1 MLHIYKAS
9 AGSGKTYTLT
19 LEYIKLLLGYRDEE
33 GHYRIYRKSDSAH
46 RRILA
51 VTFTNKATEEMKH
64 RIVAQ
69 LDLLA
74 HHTERSPYLGE
85 LTRLFGCGPEQ
96 VQATAADTLYVL
108 LHDFSYFN
116 ISTIDRFFQQV
127 LRNFTRE
134 VGLQGS
140 FEVEMDND
148 FVTASAID
156 RMYSDL
162 SDDDQKGLLNWLVHY
177 AEERIESGNWWSL
190 GNRADRKD
198 DLRELAGELSKEN
211 YKLFR
216 ESILAQIK
224 DKTALDRYLREMR
237 RVKSEYES
245 LLREL
250 GKTGREVLDRH
261 GVAAESFKGK
271 SNSWAFYFDKLAG
284 GKFDPPTATFRG
296 NVDNGDNWFVKSS
309 RPECF
314 DALYA
319 ELNPVMQTIV
329 DAFGEPYVRYN
340 TAVQSSKYI
349 YALGILVDIDRRIE
363 EYERE
368 HNVLLLS
375 DTAGILNEVINEND
389 APFIYEKIGTR
400 VNHFMI
406 DEFQDTSNLQWG
418 NFAPLIGESLSHDYT
433 DLIVGDVK
441 QSIYRWRNSDWS
453 LLNEGVQSRFRPS
466 QYEERTMDTNYR
478 SCARIVKFNNRIFGQ
493 AAERLQQGL
502 ESEVAESA
510 LVDGSFEVKVRKAY
524 ADIAQRVCDSN
535 LARGGRVSVTMWEAD
550 TRDDFCEE
558 ALARIPDLLR
568 DLQDRGYSPGDITF
582 LTRTAREG
590 TLLVDLLL
598 RLNEENSDPRYRFDV
613 ISSESLLIKNS
624 PVIGLLVGIL
634 RYIQNPSDELNRVM
648 AVYEYNR
655 QRAAGRDETAA
666 ILTYFERRGDVGQHL
681 DDDFMRF
688 VESVRKEPLYE
699 MCERII
705 ARFAQVD
712 GERGERVYIQAFQD
726 YVLEYCRT
734 HTADLASFLAWWDD
748 NEDKLSVTT
757 PQEQDAM
764 RVMTIHK
771 SKGLE
776 FKVVII
782 PFCNWKLD
790 HRTDK
795 TNFIWCRTQGEPFS
809 QIPVLPLRYG
819 SRLAQTY
826 YATEYFDEKMH
837 AYIDNL
843 NVAYV
848 AFTRAGEELHI
859 FAPAQKNRG
868 KRESVGSISALL
880 NEMFFPDGG
889 DGGDLHYEEGS
900 DWRAEVR
907 PTAEPT
913 TPTVIS
919 GPYRS
924 IEPGNRL
931 HLRLQGKGVFGE
943 GHDRAYGT
951 LMHRILSEVE
961 TLDCLGESVE
971 AFVQT
976 GELSAAEAAETLEKL
991 EVWLGD
997 ERVKPWFLP
1006 GAKVWNE
1013 REILQADGSFYR
1025 PDRVVETPD
1034 GVVVIDYKFGS
1045 VERSSYKKQV
1055 RTYMQLIGEMG
1066 YARVSGF
1073 IWYLSLGKVEP
1084 VE

>member
-1 MLHIYKAS
+1 MLYIYKAS

-33 GHYRIYRKSDSAH
+33 GHYRIYHKSDSAH

-64 RIVAQ
+64 RIVSQ

-74 HHTERSPYLGE
+74 HDTDRSPYIGE
-85 LTRLFGCGPEQ
+85 LERLFGCGRKQ
-96 VQATAADTLYVL
+96 VRATAAETLYVL

-162 SDDDQKGLLNWLVHY
+162 SDDDQKGLLSWLVHY

-190 GNRADRKD
+190 GSRSERKD

-211 YKLFR
+211 YKLYR
-216 ESILAQIK
+216 SSILSQIK
-224 DKTALDRYLREMR
+224 DKTVLDRYLREMR
-237 RVKSEYES
+237 RVKSDFES
-245 LLREL
+245 LVRQL
-250 GKTGREVLDRH
+250 GETARAIIERH
-261 GVAAESFKGK
+261 GVPVDRFKGK
-271 SNSWAFYFDKLAG
+271 SRSWALYFGKLADG
-284 GKFDPPTATFRG
+284 RYDPPTPTFTG
-296 NVDNGDNWFVKSS
+296 NVDNGDNWFGKSD
-309 RPECF
+309 RPACF
-314 DALYA
+314 DTLYA
-319 ELNPVMQTIV
+319 ELNPVMREIV
-329 DAFGEPYVRYN
+329 ASFGEPYTRYN
-340 TAVQSSKYI
+340 TAVQSAKYI

-418 NFAPLIGESLSHDYT
+418 NFAPLIGESLSHDHT

-466 QYEERTMDTNYR
+466 QYSERSMDTNYR
-478 SCARIVKFNNRIFGQ
+478 SCARVVEFNNRIFGE
-493 AAERLQQGL
+493 AAERLQQEL
-502 ESEVAESA
+502 EREVAESA
-510 LVDGSFEVKVRKAY
+510 LVDSGFEVKVRKAY
-524 ADIAQRVCDSN
+524 ADIGQQVSASN
-535 LARGGRVSVTMWEAD
+535 RERGGRVEVTLWEAD
-550 TRDDFCEE
+550 IRDDFCNE
-558 ALARIPDLLR
+558 ALSRIPDLLR

-598 RLNEENSDPRYRFDV
+598 RLNDENDDPHYRFDV

-624 PVIGLLVGIL
+624 PLIGLLVGIL
-634 RYIQNPSDELNRVM
+634 RYIQDPSVELNRVM

-655 QRAAGRDETAA
+655 LKTADTDDETAV
-666 ILTYFERRGDVGQHL
+666 LSYFENRENIEQHL
-681 DDDFMRF
+681 DDDFLQF
-688 VESVRKEPLYE
+688 VESVRQEPLFE

-705 ARFAQVD
+705 ARFSRREND
-712 GERGERVYIQAFQD
+712 RGERVYVQAFQD
-726 YVLEYCRT
+726 YVLDYCRT

-809 QIPVLPLRYG
+809 QIPVLPLRYS

-848 AFTRAGEELHI
+848 AFTRAEEELHI
-859 FAPAQKNRG
+859 FAPALKNRT

-880 NEMFFPDGG
+880 DVILFPDGG

-900 DWRAEVR
+900 DWRPAPKQ
-907 PTAEPT
+907 PTEASAPIVLSSE
-913 TPTVIS
+913 
-919 GPYRS
+919 YRS
-924 IEPGNRL
+924 IDPGTRL

-951 LMHRILSEVE
+951 LMHRILSGVD
-961 TLDCLGESVE
+961 TLDRLDETVAG
-971 AFVQT
+971 FVQT
-976 GELSAAEAAETLEKL
+976 GELSEAEAADTLDRL
-991 EVWLGD
+991 RLWLAD

-1006 GAKVWNE
+1006 GTKVWAE

-1034 GVVVIDYKFGS
+1034 GVVVIDYKFGL
-1045 VERSSYKKQV
+1045 VERPAYKKQV
-1055 RTYMQLIGEMG
+1055 RTYMELIGEMG
-1066 YARVSGF
+1066 YAQVSGF
-1073 IWYLSLGKVEP
+1073 IWYLALGKIVP

>member
-33 GHYRIYRKSDSAH
+33 GCYRIYRKSDSAH

-74 HHTERSPYLGE
+74 HHTERSPYLND
-85 LTRLFGCGPEQ
+85 LTRLFGCDAAR
-96 VQATAADTLYVL
+96 VQATAAETLYVL

-162 SDDDQKGLLNWLVHY
+162 SDEDQKGLLNWLVHY

-190 GNRADRKD
+190 GSRSKRKD

-211 YKLFR
+211 YKFYR
-216 ESILAQIK
+216 ESILEQIK
-224 DKTALDRYLREMR
+224 DKTILDRYLREMR
-237 RVKSEYES
+237 RVKSEFES

-250 GKTGREVLDRH
+250 GETARSVLARYGVPADR
-261 GVAAESFKGK
+261 FKGK
-271 SNSWAFYFDKLAG
+271 SHSWAFYFGKLAG
-284 GKFDPPTATFRG
+284 GKCDPPTQTFR
-296 NVDNGDNWFVKSS
+296 DNIDNRDNWFVKNGQ
-309 RPECF
+309 PECL

-319 ELNPVMQTIV
+319 ELNPVMRAID

-340 TAVQSSKYI
+340 TAAQSSKYI

-363 EYERE
+363 AYERE

-375 DTAGILNEVINEND
+375 DTAGILNEVISEND

-406 DEFQDTSNLQWG
+406 DEFQDTSNLQWR
-418 NFAPLIGESLSHDYT
+418 NFAPLIGESLSHNHT

-466 QYEERTMDTNYR
+466 QYSEKSMDTNYR
-478 SCARIVKFNNRIFGQ
+478 SCARVVEFNNLIFGE
-493 AAERLQQGL
+493 AAERLQQAL
-502 ESEVAESA
+502 EREIEESA
-510 LVDGSFEVKVRKAY
+510 LVPGGFEVKVRKAY
-524 ADIAQRVCDSN
+524 ADIEQQVCASN
-535 LARGGRVSVTMWEAD
+535 RSRGGRVSVTMWEAD
-550 TRDDFCEE
+550 DFDEE
-558 ALARIPDLLR
+558 VLSRLPDLLR

-582 LTRTAREG
+582 LTRRAKEG
-590 TLLVDLLL
+590 TLLVDFLL
-598 RLNEENSDPRYRFDV
+598 RLNAANTDARYRYDV
-613 ISSESLLIKNS
+613 ISSESLLVKNS
-624 PVIGLLVGIL
+624 PVIGLLIGIL
-634 RYIQNPSDELNRVM
+634 RYIQNPSDELTRVM

-655 QRAAGRDETAA
+655 QKQGDADDSAAMLA
-666 ILTYFERRGDVGQHL
+666 YFENRDNMGLHL
-681 DDDFMRF
+681 DDDFMAF
-688 VESVRKEPLYE
+688 IESVRKEPLFE
-699 MCERII
+699 MCERILS
-705 ARFAQVD
+705 RFVQD
-712 GERGERVYIQAFQD
+712 GDGGERIYIQAFQD
-726 YVLEYCRT
+726 YVLDYCRS
-734 HTADLASFLAWWDD
+734 HAADLASFLAWWDD

-782 PFCNWKLD
+782 PFCNWLLD
-790 HRTDK
+790 HPGEK

-809 QIPVLPLRYG
+809 QIPVLPVRY
-819 SRLAQTY
+819 SKSLAKTY

-848 AFTRAGEELHI
+848 AFTRASEELHV
-859 FAPAQKNRG
+859 FAPALKNRA
-868 KRESVGSISALL
+868 KRESTGSISALL
-880 NEMFFPDGG
+880 NEILFPDGG
-889 DGGDLHYEEGS
+889 DGGDLHYESGC
-900 DWRAEVR
+900 DWRAEKPVADSR
-907 PTAEPT
+907 AGSREL
-913 TPTVIS
+913 S
-919 GPYRS
+919 GVYRS
-924 IEPGNRL
+924 VEPGNRL

-951 LMHRILSEVE
+951 LMHRILSEVDTTDRLDE
-961 TLDCLGESVE
+961 TVA
-971 AFVQT
+971 AFVRT
-976 GELSAAEAAETLEKL
+976 GELSVAEAADTLAKL
-991 EVWLGD
+991 RGWLAD

-1006 GAKVWNE
+1006 GTKVWSE

-1025 PDRVVETPD
+1025 PDRVIETPD
-1034 GVVVIDYKFGS
+1034 GVVVVDYKFGN

-1055 RTYMQLIGEMG
+1055 RTYMNLIGEMG

-1073 IWYLSLGKVEP
+1073 IWYLSLGKIEP
-1084 VE
+1084 VA

>member
-33 GHYRIYRKSDSAH
+33 GRYRIYRRNDSAH

-74 HHTERSPYLGE
+74 HHPDQSPYLDT
-85 LTRLFGCGPEQ
+85 LTRLFGCDPGQ
-96 VQATAADTLYVL
+96 VQATAAETLYVL

-162 SDDDQKGLLNWLVHY
+162 SDGDQKGLLNWLVHY
-177 AEERIESGNWWSL
+177 AQERIESGNWWSL
-190 GNRADRKD
+190 GNQADRKD

-216 ESILAQIK
+216 ESILTQIK
-224 DKTALDRYLREMR
+224 DKTVLDRYLREMR
-237 RVKSEYES
+237 RLKSEFES
-245 LLREL
+245 LLRQL
-250 GKTGREVLDRH
+250 GETARSIIERH
-261 GVAAESFKGK
+261 GVPMDRFKGK
-271 SNSWAFYFDKLAG
+271 SRSWALYFGKLAD
-284 GKFDPPTATFRG
+284 GKYDPPTQTFRD
-296 NVDNGDNWFVKSS
+296 NVDNRDNWFAKSD
-309 RPECF
+309 RPECI
-314 DALYA
+314 DSLYA
-319 ELNPVMQTIV
+319 ELNPVMQEVVT
-329 DAFGEPYVRYN
+329 AFGEPYVRYN
-340 TAVQSSKYI
+340 TALQSAKYI

-406 DEFQDTSNLQWG
+406 DEFQDTSNLQWR
-418 NFAPLIGESLSHDYT
+418 NFAPLIGESLSHDHT

-453 LLNEGVQSRFRPS
+453 LLNEGVQSCFRPS
-466 QYEERTMDTNYR
+466 QYSERSMDTNYR
-478 SCARIVKFNNRIFGQ
+478 SCARVVEFNNRIFGE
-493 AAERLQQGL
+493 AAERLQQEL
-502 ESEVAESA
+502 EREVQESA
-510 LVDGSFEVKVRKAY
+510 LVDGDFEVKVRKAY
-524 ADIAQRVCDSN
+524 ADIEQKVCDSN
-535 LARGGRVSVTMWEAD
+535 LSRGGRVEVTLWEAD
-550 TRDDFCEE
+550 TRDDFCDE
-558 ALARIPDLLR
+558 ALSRIPDLLR

-598 RLNEENSDPRYRFDV
+598 RLNDENRDPRYRYDV

-655 QRAAGRDETAA
+655 QKSAGSDEAV
-666 ILTYFERRGDVGQHL
+666 LLSYFEHRGDMGQHL
-681 DDDFMRF
+681 DDDFLHF
-688 VESVRKEPLYE
+688 IDSVRKEPLYE

-705 ARFAQVD
+705 ARFTRVGND
-712 GERGERVYIQAFQD
+712 RGERVYIQAFQD
-726 YVLEYCRT
+726 YVLDYCRT

-748 NEDKLSVTT
+748 NEEKLSVTT

-790 HRTDK
+790 HRSDK

-809 QIPVLPLRYG
+809 QIPVLPLRYS

-859 FAPAQKNRG
+859 FAPAQKNRA
-868 KRESVGSISALL
+868 KRESAGSISALL
-880 NEMFFPDGG
+880 NEILFPEGG
-889 DGGDLHYEEGS
+889 DGGDLHYETGS
-900 DWRAEVR
+900 DWRAGDRPVSEVAGH
-907 PTAEPT
+907 TIA
-913 TPTVIS
+913 S
-919 GPYRS
+919 GVYRS

-943 GHDRAYGT
+943 GNDRAYGT
-951 LMHRILSEVE
+951 LMHRILSEVD
-961 TLDCLGESVE
+961 TLDRLDDTVAS
-971 AFVQT
+971 FVQT
-976 GELSAAEAAETLEKL
+976 GELSVAEATETLGKL
-991 EVWLGD
+991 EEWLGD
-997 ERVKPWFLP
+997 ERVKPWFSL
-1006 GAKVWNE
+1006 GAKVWTE

-1034 GVVVIDYKFGS
+1034 GVAVIDYKFGA
-1045 VERSSYKKQV
+1045 VERSSYKRQV
-1055 RTYMQLIGEMG
+1055 RTYMELIGGMG
-1066 YARVSGF
+1066 YARVTGF
-1073 IWYLSLGKVEP
+1073 IWYLSLGKIVP